1 MTVTL
6 FITMLTVFAL
16 ISSLLTEAIKKATQ
30 DTVSNNVLVAI
41 IAAIVGWGG
50 GVAVYVIFGLA
61 WTASNI
67 VALILLAPAC
77 WLGAMLGYDKII
89 QTIKQIVEIIKNK
102 EEKK

>member
-16 ISSLLTEAIKKATQ
+16 VSSLLTEAIKKATQ
-30 DTVSNNVLVAI
+30 ESIPSNILVAI
-41 IAAIVGWGG
+41 VAAVTGWGG
-50 GVAVYVIFGLA
+50 GAAVYVIFGLA

-77 WLGAMLGYDKII
+77 WLGAMLGYDKVI
-89 QTIKQIVEIIKNK
+89 QTIQQIVGSLTAR
-102 EEKK
+102 EK